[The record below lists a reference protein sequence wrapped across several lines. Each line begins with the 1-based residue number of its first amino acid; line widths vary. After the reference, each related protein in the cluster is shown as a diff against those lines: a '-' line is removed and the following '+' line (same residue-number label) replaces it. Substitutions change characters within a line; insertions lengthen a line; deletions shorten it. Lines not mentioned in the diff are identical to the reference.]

1 MTSTQEHAE
10 AQVDEGPQLGFEEQ
24 LEEDGGVGEEAET
37 RQHQEEEGHGEVGA
51 VHYTLDY
58 YHLLLFKSWFI
69 IHYSIQNMFSL
80 PSSAVKLWL
89 LIAVLASS
97 MVQTFSEP

>member
-24 LEEDGGVGEEAET
+24 LEEDGGVGEAET
-37 RQHQEEEGHGEVGA
+37 SQHQEEDGHGEVGA

-89 LIAVLASS
+89 LIAVLESS